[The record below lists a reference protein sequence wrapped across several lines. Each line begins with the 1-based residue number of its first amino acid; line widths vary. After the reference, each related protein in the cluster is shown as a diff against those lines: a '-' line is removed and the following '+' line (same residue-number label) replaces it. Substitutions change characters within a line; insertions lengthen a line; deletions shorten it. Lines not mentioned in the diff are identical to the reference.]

1 MKNFIC
7 LLLVLFCFG
16 LCTGAHAQASHKP
29 AGQSVT
35 QPAVVKPVCDYC
47 ILKNSSMMMVIQ
59 GQQMTP
65 MTANMT
71 MHDGSMCLTDGT
83 CKRPDGTLI
92 KMKEGQRMLMSGKLT
107 MSAGSSRRP
116 PMKAG
121 AKPHKRK
128 M

>member
-1 MKNFIC
+1 MKNFAY
-7 LLLVLFCFG
+7 LLSVLLGFG
-16 LCTGAHAQASHKP
+16 LCTGAHAQTSHKP
-29 AGQSVT
+29 ADHS
-35 QPAVVKPVCDYC
+35 AAVKPVCDYC
-47 ILKNSSMMMVIQ
+47 ILKNSNMMMVIQ

-92 KMKEGQRMLMSGKLT
+92 KMKEGQRMLMSGELT
-107 MSAGSSRRP
+107 MHPGSSHKRS
-116 PMKAG
+116 MKAG